1 MTLRIANA
9 AGFLGDSIDAPH
21 RLVTAAPVDYLT
33 LEYLAELTLSI
44 LARKRQKDPQAGFAS
59 DFLEVLSSLTSDLL
73 AQPQLKIVTNA
84 GGVNTIACV
93 RAAAKVLVRE
103 GLEETLLGIV
113 QGDDLIDNLDA
124 IQANGCDLAHLDT
137 GQPLSE
143 LSSPIVSA
151 NAYLGA
157 RQIAEALDQGA
168 RIVIAG
174 RVADASLTVG
184 PAVKEFG
191 WGWSDWNS
199 LAAGSVAGHLI
210 ECGAQVTGGYAVDWR
225 DHELADIGYPI
236 AELEREGDCV
246 ITKPP
251 GTGGVVD
258 RRTVVEQ
265 FVYEIGDPSC
275 YLTPD
280 VEVDFST
287 VSIDRVGPDRVAVSG
302 ATGLPAPEEYKVSLA
317 YHDGYTTSAQLLVFG
332 DDCVEKAHACADLVF
347 SRLRKSGFT
356 FDRTHVELLGMGA
369 AAGTLVDKTFCPRE
383 LVLRIAVH
391 HSERKALERFTKEIV
406 PLITSGPAG
415 LAGYTA
421 TPTPVRPV
429 FSFWPTLLPKTFVSP
444 SVQVQ
449 SATQWL
455 SSE

>member
-21 RLVTAAPVDYLT
+21 RLVAAAEVDYLT

-44 LARKRQKDPQAGFAS
+44 LARKRQKDQQAGFAS
-59 DFLEVLSSLTSDLL
+59 DFLEVLNTLTSDLL

-84 GGVNTIACV
+84 GGVNTVACA
-93 RAAAKVLVRE
+93 RAVAQVLVE
-103 GLEETLLGIV
+103 AGLEETLLGIV

-124 IQANGCDLAHLDT
+124 IQSNGCELAHLDT

-157 RQIAEALDQGA
+157 RQIAETLDQGA
-168 RIVIAG
+168 RIVITG

-191 WGWSDWNS
+191 WGWSDWKS

-225 DHELADIGYPI
+225 DHDLADVGYPI
-236 AELEREGDCV
+236 AELEKEGDCV
-246 ITKPP
+246 ITKPQ

-258 RRTVVEQ
+258 RQTVVEQ
-265 FVYEIGDPSC
+265 LVYEIGDPAC

-280 VEVDFST
+280 VAIDFST
-287 VSIDRVGPDRVAVSG
+287 ISIDRVGPDRVAVSG
-302 ATGLPAPEEYKVSLA
+302 ATGREAPEEYKVSLA
-317 YHDGYTTSAQLLVFG
+317 YHDGYTTSTQLLVFG
-332 DDCVEKAHACADLVF
+332 DDCVEKADACADIVF
-347 SRLRKSGFT
+347 SRLRRAGIT
-356 FDRTHVELLGMGA
+356 FDRTHVEQLGMGGT
-369 AAGTLVDKTFCPRE
+369 AGTLIDKNLSPRE

-391 HSERKALERFTKEIV
+391 HPERKAVERFAKEMI

-429 FSFWPTLLPKTFVSP
+429 FSFWPTLIPKTFVTP